1 MEIGLLFANSG
12 PFSTPERLGHLAQTA
27 ERCGIES
34 IWTVEHVVIPQDYK
48 STYPY
53 SPSGRIPGGD
63 EVPIPDPLLPL
74 AYAAAL
80 TTRLRLATGIVILP
94 LRHPLYVAKELAT
107 LDVLSHGRMIFGV
120 GSGWLREEFESLG
133 LDFDS
138 RGARTDEAIEA
149 IRVLWRESS
158 SRFAGKHFNFGP
170 VKSFPKPVHKG
181 GVPIH
186 IGGHSKAAAR
196 RAARL
201 GDGFF
206 PMEPEPQPWVNR
218 PCSTQAGPL
227 ARCGHPAPVPHP
239 CKAAIS
245 HENSRSAPPTAAA
258 WHALTG
264 NARELPQWQSPSP
277 PTGDRRPA
285 WPELPQD

>member
-63 EVPIPDPLLPL
+63 EVQIPDPLLPL

-94 LRHPLYVAKELAT
+94 QRHPLYVAKELAT

-206 PMEPEPQPWVNR
+206 PMEPD
-218 PCSTQAGPL
+218 AGKL
-227 ARCGHPAPVPHP
+227 ARLLGLMREECAKIGRNPAEIELTAFGKPSLEVINQYRDMGVSRV
-239 CKAAIS
+239 AI
-245 HENSRSAPPTAAA
+245 APPAWDAEGLTRGLEKIAA
-258 WHALTG
+258 
-264 NARELPQWQSPSP
+264 EVLPKV
-277 PTGDRRPA
+277 
-285 WPELPQD
+285 